1 MAMKIIPGL
10 PDDIGR
16 ECLMRAS
23 LFSRDVMGSVCKTWK
38 NIVCSLLFY
47 QDRKRSGLSQQF
59 LLTYSRSHL
68 SHCKIKLY
76 DPIQQS
82 YEALPRSIFCWR
94 KGGDGGIKFT
104 NGNVAKGAP
113 TMQEVPKIE
122 QPKKTQMLK
131 NCLKQR
137 SQKIQV

>member
-16 ECLMRAS
+16 ECLLRAS
-23 LFSRDVMGSVCKTWK
+23 LFSHDAMAGVCKTWK
-38 NIVCSLLFY
+38 NIVCSPLFY

-59 LLTYSRSHL
+59 LLTCSTSGL
-68 SHCKIKLY
+68 SPCIIKLY

-82 YEALPRSIFCWR
+82 YEALPRSIFSWR
-94 KGGDGGIKFT
+94 KGGDGGIKST
-104 NGNVAKGAP
+104 NGNVATGTP
-113 TMQEVPKIE
+113 TMQEVPEIE

-131 NCLKQR
+131 NCLK
-137 SQKIQV
+137 